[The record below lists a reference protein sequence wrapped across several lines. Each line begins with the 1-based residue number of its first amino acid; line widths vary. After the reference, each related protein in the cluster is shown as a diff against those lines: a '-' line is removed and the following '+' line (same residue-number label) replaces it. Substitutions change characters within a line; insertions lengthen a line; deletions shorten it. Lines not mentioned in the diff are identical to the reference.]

1 MKGVSRRVA
10 VAVFLAAALSFPL
23 FASDREARP
32 PRLIDRIRAFL
43 HIPVKVLD
51 QLSIP
56 PG

>member
-10 VAVFLAAALSFPL
+10 VALFLTAALSLPA
-23 FASDREARP
+23 FADREARP
-32 PRLIDRIRAFL
+32 PRLIDRIIALL
-43 HIPVKVLD
+43 HLPVRSLD